1 MNNGRAAFAVRP
13 FSQLVLVLIVVL
25 VAVLV
30 LAVGLAVVLVLVAVL
45 VVVLILIS
53 VLVIHICDPPVFR
66 AVLPLGIDCPKSQD
80 LSFALK
86 IRLTISPA
94 VIAAAMPPA
103 VAFSPPA
110 STPIKPSSLTASRT
124 PLARL

>member
-25 VAVLV
+25 VLV

-53 VLVIHICDPPVFR
+53 VLVIHICDPPVFP
-66 AVLPLGIDCPKSQD
+66 AVLPLDIDCPKYQL

-86 IRLTISPA
+86 IKLARRPA

-103 VAFSPPA
+103 VAFSPPD

-124 PLARL
+124 PFAKL